1 VSILNIFDIVL
12 LIGSGVLV
20 GFINTL
26 AGGGTIISLSV
37 FMLLGLP
44 PVMANGTHRI
54 AATFQTLTSSVTFFR
69 KRVLDVR
76 QGLVLSIPVVAGS
89 MLGAF
94 VAVEINEALFKRV
107 VAVVML
113 GMLFFILFKPQLWLQ
128 GRETD
133 ATTKIRW
140 WHHLLFFLIGIY
152 GGFIHVGVGYFLII
166 AAVLGLGLDL
176 VRSNAMKVF
185 VVFIYTPL
193 TLMVFGWKGQVDW
206 GFGLVHAIGNV
217 VGAWLAARYAVEWG
231 AGFVRWVI
239 VIVILLSSGQLL
251 GVFDL
256 APLFRALPL

>member
-1 VSILNIFDIVL
+1 MNAFDVFL
-12 LIGSGVLV
+12 LIGSGILV

-54 AATFQTLTSSVTFFR
+54 AASFQTMTSSATFFR
-69 KRVLDVR
+69 KKMLDVK
-76 QGLVLSIPVVAGS
+76 QGLLLSIPVVAGS
-89 MLGAF
+89 LLGALI
-94 VAVEINEALFKRV
+94 AVQINEQLFKRI

-113 GMLFFILFKPQLWLQ
+113 GMLFFILYKPQLWLQ
-128 GRETD
+128 GRMSGMLSTV
-133 ATTKIRW
+133 RW
-140 WHHLLFFLIGIY
+140 WHFVMFFLIGIY

-166 AAVLGLGLDL
+166 GAVLGLGYDL

-185 VVFIYTPL
+185 LVFVYTPL
-193 TLMVFGWKGQVDW
+193 TLVVFLWKGQANW
-206 GFGLVHAIGNV
+206 AFGLTHAIGNV
-217 VGAWLAARYAVEWG
+217 FGAWLAARYAVEWG

-239 VIVILLSSGQLL
+239 VVVIVLSAGQLL

-256 APLFRALPL
+256 EPLFKSLPV